1 MMDPVSLEDLGYR
14 PQPEQF
20 NGSGQPE
27 EFEPGRVIAEHRERY
42 VVATARGEMDAEVTG
57 NMRFTAGGREDFPVV
72 GDWVSLMVF
81 DETTAL
87 IHSIYPRSS
96 LIKRKAPGKGA
107 EIQPIAANVDHAW
120 IVQAVDRDFSLNR
133 LERYLTLCYSSG
145 VAPVIV
151 LSKTDLVS
159 ESQLREMI
167 RRVTGRVE
175 KVPVMA
181 VSTRTGQGVD
191 DLKRLVRK
199 GETYCLLGSSGVGK
213 STLLNELA
221 GRERMKTL
229 SISDHTGKGR
239 HTTSHR
245 ELIVLEEGGLLI
257 DNPGMREVGI
267 TDEAEALESTFEE
280 IRQLAGGCRYRDC
293 THTSE
298 SGCRVVEALEEGTLD
313 AHAYENYLRMEKERA
328 HLESTL
334 EEKRTKDREFGKM
347 MKNYKKQMKR
357 NRE

>member
-1 MMDPVSLEDLGYR
+1 MDPVTLEDLGYR
-14 PQPEQF
+14 PQMEQF
-20 NGSGQPE
+20 RSSGQPE
-27 EFEPGRVIAEHRERY
+27 ESEPGRVIAEHRERY

-57 NMRFTAGGREDFPVV
+57 NLRFTAGSREDFPVV

-81 DETTAL
+81 GESMAL

-96 LIKRKAPGKGA
+96 LIKRKAPGKDA

-151 LSKTDLVS
+151 LSKTDLAG
-159 ESQLREMI
+159 EPQLQEMI
-167 RRVTGRVE
+167 LRVTGRME
-175 KVPVMA
+175 NVPVMA

-191 DLKRLVRK
+191 DLKQLIRK

-229 SISDHTGKGR
+229 SISEHTGRGR

-245 ELIVLEEGGLLI
+245 ELIVLEGGGLLI

-267 TDEAEALESTFEE
+267 TDEAGALESTFEL

-298 SGCRVVEALEEGTLD
+298 SGCRVVAAVEEGALD
-313 AHAYENYLRMEKERA
+313 GQAYENYLKMERERA

-334 EEKRTKDREFGKM
+334 EEKRMKDKQFGKM
-347 MKNYKKQMKR
+347 MKNYKNQMKR